1 MENEFIKVGNG
12 YQKQDE
18 NGKMIAEIT
27 FVPTGED
34 KVIAD
39 HTFVDPSLRGQ
50 GMAEKLLDY
59 LADEMRK
66 EGKKIIPLCP
76 YVVKQFERQPDKYG
90 DVAAQKD

>member
-1 MENEFIKVGNG
+1 MTDEFVKVGNG

-18 NGKMIAEIT
+18 NGNMIAEIT
-27 FVPTGED
+27 YVPTGED

-50 GMAEKLLDY
+50 GMAEKILDHMVG
-59 LADEMRK
+59 EMRK

-76 YVVKQFERQPDKYG
+76 YVVTQFKRKPEKYG
-90 DVAAQKD
+90 NIAAKR